1 MGKVLRK
8 ESGKALASP
17 AYRKGKV
24 SMSDDNLK
32 SEESDLLVS
41 PIQGLEAG
49 FRALQEANQQAFR
62 KAIEQAGGAQ
72 KWLISCAPRSRSAV
86 AALNES
92 LLLGEESE
100 LLAFLLQDTESFW
113 TGLNTRLR
121 ECARCPEDGAACDGS
136 LDRLTPGLQVRLR
149 IADGVPSEQYKNC
162 SRYRAFRVRR
172 RLESY
177 GLDPRLSTV
186 TLKTLAPVREETE
199 TAFNLFMDAGE
210 GKPAPRGSELLIEG
224 RLAREYGAAL
234 FRNTLAHF
242 GSASYQSVHAPTL
255 VSVAKDAMATKQ
267 DSPITPLHEKDV
279 LLIDAFDSALMK
291 ERWGLAAL
299 QRLVTRRHDLMLATI
314 ITSLCPAKEAFPGV
328 SVLRV

>member
-1 MGKVLRK
+1 MNDDDPESKGSKV
-8 ESGKALASP
+8 
-17 AYRKGKV
+17 
-24 SMSDDNLK
+24 
-32 SEESDLLVS
+32 LVS
-41 PIQGLEAG
+41 PLLDMEAG
-49 FRALQEANQQAFR
+49 FRALRDANQTAFR
-62 KAIEQAGGAQ
+62 KAIEAAGGAQ

-86 AALNES
+86 ADLNES
-92 LLLGEESE
+92 ILLGEESD
-100 LLAFLLQDTESFW
+100 LQAFLLQDTESFW

-121 ECARCPEDGAACDGS
+121 ECAHCPEDGAACDGS

-149 IADGVPSEQYKNC
+149 LAENVPSEEYKNC

-177 GLDPRLSTV
+177 GLDPRLSAV
-186 TLKTLAPVREETE
+186 TLKTLSPVREEVE
-199 TAFNLFMDAGE
+199 AAFNVFMDAGE

-224 RLAREYGAAL
+224 KLAREYGAAL

-255 VSVAKDAMATKQ
+255 VSNAKDAMATKQ
-267 DSPITPLHEKDV
+267 DSPITPLHDRDV
-279 LLIDAFDSALMK
+279 LLIDGFDSALMK

-299 QRLVTRRHDLMLATI
+299 QRLVTRRHDLMLCTI